1 MIEIVTF
8 RLRTGADGERFA
20 ALDARLQTDFFYH
33 QPGLERRTTARSA
46 DGSYVC
52 TLHWDG
58 IAAADTA
65 AAMTTTVNE
74 YTTELTAL
82 IEPASISARRYDSL

>member
-8 RLRTGADGERFA
+8 RLRAGADSEKFT
-20 ALDARLQTDFFYH
+20 ALDARLQTEFFYH

-52 TLHWDG
+52 ILHWDSV
-58 IAAADTA
+58 AAADA
-65 AAMTTTVNE
+65 AGAKTMVVNE
-74 YTTELTAL
+74 YTAELTAL
-82 IEPASISARRYDSL
+82 LDPTSMSSRRYDSL